1 MRLDGRRRLQ
11 RIGMRNF
18 YSRTHPR
25 WRLYDYMQPGVYFV
39 TTITYQR
46 SPILGVPGRHG
57 IVLTHT
63 GNAAHRACMMVSE
76 RFDGVLIDSFVVMPD
91 HIHAIIVLL
100 RTRDRMAGL
109 SHVVG
114 WTKRRTSLEI
124 RAHAAPPAAPIWQRS
139 FHDRIIRNA
148 DALDRVRKYL
158 AANPARAWNA
168 INAPPS
174 RRSHRPA

>member
-1 MRLDGRRRLQ
+1 
-11 RIGMRNF
+11 
-18 YSRTHPR
+18 
-25 WRLYDYMQPGVYFV
+25 
-39 TTITYQR
+39 
-46 SPILGVPGRHG
+46 
-57 IVLTHT
+57 
-63 GNAAHRACMMVSE
+63 
-76 RFDGVLIDSFVVMPD
+76 
-91 HIHAIIVLL
+91 
-100 RTRDRMAGL
+100 L

-148 DALDRVRKYL
+148 DALDRVRKYI